1 MKSLLKQ
8 VTIASKYD
16 ENPDHMATNEPET
29 RENSS
34 IDAFAKLN
42 ALASEWRF
50 DPISAT
56 LQTFKVQ
63 APKKSLKVSAT
74 KSI

>member
-16 ENPDHMATNEPET
+16 ENHEHLTTNEQET
-29 RENSS
+29 RETSS
-34 IDAFAKLN
+34 VDAFAKLN

-56 LQTFKVQ
+56 L
-63 APKKSLKVSAT
+63 
-74 KSI
+74 

>member
-1 MKSLLKQ
+1 MKQ

-16 ENPDHMATNEPET
+16 ENPDHMATNEPEK

-34 IDAFAKLN
+34 IDAFTKLN

-50 DPISAT
+50 NPISAT

-63 APKKSLKVSAT
+63 APKKNLKVSAA